1 MSYFALLIKYKSGRY
16 VIPVKK
22 YLTTAAAKCSA
33 AQRIKRNKRIEQI
46 TIIEQPSIFEIY
58 DIDVKQYV

>member
-22 YLTTAAAKCSA
+22 YLSRHAAKHSA
-33 AQRIKRNKRIEQI
+33 ARRLRRNKRIEQI
-46 TIIEQPSIFEIY
+46 SIIEQPSIFEIY